1 MMNMFKHFHERIAA
15 AIEDAA
21 REGAWPRGLDTSR
34 IAVEPPREAAHGDIS
49 TNAALVLTNAWGA
62 SDGAEVCF
70 RDATNPKKPGLTWV
84 VQGFPNGVCRSV
96 DLELFFP
103 VKGGTALPAKTVCR
117 NCPAIADCLL
127 DALGAPWVEGVWGG
141 TSHRD
146 RIRLRRELP
155 LDDWTERELR
165 AFAAR
170 FADQVR
176 AMDTDPEPKD
186 QT

>member
-1 MMNMFKHFHERIAA
+1 MAAER
-15 AIEDAA
+15 
-21 REGAWPRGLDTSR
+21 RTSVSLHSSSRPRRLW
-34 IAVEPPREAAHGDIS
+34 EHGDWTES
-49 TNAALVLTNAWGA
+49 A
-62 SDGAEVCF
+62 
-70 RDATNPKKPGLTWV
+70 
-84 VQGFPNGVCRSV
+84 VCRSV

-155 LDDWTERELR
+155 LDYWTERELR